1 MSPYPHGTVTDV
13 MSDLS
18 FLENIDSYRS
28 PLLVDCGFSA
38 TIKDG
43 FALGIRCWLLD
54 LTEFSTL
61 DKDLLSEF
69 FSARIAS

>member
-28 PLLVDCGFSA
+28 PLLVDGGFSA
-38 TIKDG
+38 AIKDG
-43 FALGIRCWLLD
+43 FALGVRCWLLD

-69 FSARIAS
+69 FSARIVS